1 MKTMIQIKTKT
12 TDTRRLEESYIQ
24 DRLSFFTRIRAAGRT
39 LEEAED
45 ILQDLYTEAVDR
57 IPLLPEINNL
67 TGWLHTLLTRR
78 IIDLWRHD
86 RVRRK
91 AGETG
96 VADEVIQE
104 IIDGACLNPLDEY
117 VQDSVI
123 DALYSA
129 INALPKK
136 QRDVIQYQVFENRT
150 FREISDKTG
159 VSINTLTARKRAAV
173 STLGVSLRRW
183 MET

>member
-1 MKTMIQIKTKT
+1 MKTMIQT
-12 TDTRRLEESYIQ
+12 TMEPTVTNRLEESYRK
-24 DRLSFFTRIRAAGRT
+24 DRSSFFARIRAAGRT

-45 ILQDLYTEAVDR
+45 ILQDLYTEAVYK

-78 IIDLWRHD
+78 IIDWWRRE
-86 RVRRK
+86 RVRRN

-104 IIDGACLNPLDEY
+104 IIDGVCLNPLDEY
-117 VQDSVI
+117 VQDTVI

-129 INALPKK
+129 IAALPKK
-136 QRDVIQYQVFENRT
+136 QRDVIRYQVFENKT
-150 FREISDKTG
+150 FREISDETG
-159 VSINTLTARKRAAV
+159 ISINTLTARKRAAV
-173 STLGVSLRRW
+173 SALRVSLRRW
-183 MET
+183 MEE